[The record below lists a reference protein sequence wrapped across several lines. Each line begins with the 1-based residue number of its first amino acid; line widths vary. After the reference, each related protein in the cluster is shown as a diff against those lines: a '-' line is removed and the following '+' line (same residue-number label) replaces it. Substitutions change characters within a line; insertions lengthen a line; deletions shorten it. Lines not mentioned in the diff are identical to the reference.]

1 MSPACRG
8 GGRQAVFLCIGI
20 FVLTA
25 GIAAAGTP
33 DNQEFHKDTIS
44 RTETVRAGET
54 VRVVNP
60 HGNVHARFGG
70 YQNKLEVRSTEQ
82 RLEQDLP
89 ELKVLISR
97 GDSGLD
103 VVVGPADTGEPSPA
117 RFETHDRIDLVLFVP
132 EGLALNVRTDDG
144 LIDVKKIRG
153 DVSVESR
160 TGEVRINSIRGRAQ
174 ARSLRGRIS
183 ATLETGATAESQSFV
198 TETGDIEVW
207 IGEDAQLEAVL
218 ATSGEICTD
227 FSIEIEH
234 QRLEEPNKNG
244 VAIVGQGGP
253 RLRLGS
259 KQGRVCLRRME
270 KELKPRN

>member
-1 MSPACRG
+1 V
-8 GGRQAVFLCIGI
+8 GGRQVAFLCIGI
-20 FVLTA
+20 LVLTT

-33 DNQEFHKDTIS
+33 ENPEFHKDTVS
-44 RTETVRAGET
+44 RTETVGTGEI

-70 YQNKLEVRSTEQ
+70 YQNRLEVQSTEQ
-82 RLEQDLP
+82 RIEADLP
-89 ELKVLISR
+89 ELKVLLSR
-97 GDSGLD
+97 DDAGLD
-103 VVVGPADTGEPSPA
+103 IVVGPDDTGDPSPA
-117 RFETHDRIDLVLFVP
+117 GFATRDRIDLVLFVP
-132 EGLALNVRTDDG
+132 EGVVLDVLTDGG
-144 LIDVKKIRG
+144 LIDVKKIRS
-153 DVSVESR
+153 DVSAETR
-160 TGEVRINSIRGRAQ
+160 TGEVRIKSIRGRAR

-183 ATLETGATAESQSFV
+183 ATLETGATGESQDFV

-207 IGEDAQLEAVL
+207 IGEDAHAEAIL

-234 QRLEEPNKNG
+234 HPLEEPNKVG
-244 VAIVGQGGP
+244 VAMVGPGGP

-270 KELKPRN
+270 KEFKPRN